1 MAPPSSPLLAESRA
15 LVDALGYVDAEY
27 SDPQAQQEVQ
37 RLIRAEMAA
46 FAPRDYL
53 AYLPEYAPTFGGRA
67 RLQTEFKRVAAGVP
81 LDAVDL
87 SRYRVA
93 APTGKRAASVEAWET
108 AVRHLR
114 TSVEHES
121 NRCVRWLV
129 EYGDARRHAADASP
143 VAVHWRAAQ

>member
-1 MAPPSSPLLAESRA
+1 MAPPSCPLLAESRA

-27 SDPQAQQEVQ
+27 SDPHAQQEVQ
-37 RLIRAEMAA
+37 RLIRAEMGA

-53 AYLPEYAPTFGGRA
+53 AYLPEYAPTFGGHS

-81 LDAVDL
+81 LDAVDF
-87 SRYRVA
+87 SRYQVT
-93 APTGKRAASVEAWET
+93 APAGKRAASVEAWEK

-121 NRCVRWLV
+121 NRCVRPSV
-129 EYGDARRHAADASP
+129 RPSIDRSGIAACVTPYS
-143 VAVHWRAAQ
+143 